1 MMPRDV
7 ATRWNSTFDMLDFAV
22 DYEAAINAIT
32 GNRDMKMR
40 VLELDAQEWVIATQ
54 LRDTLK
60 VSSGLFFWT
69 RSNISFQIFKHAT
82 LFFSRDTPN
91 ISTVIPAMDL
101 INEHL
106 ATSAGG
112 TAFTTSVRSALAI
125 GKRTLNRYYDKTDY
139 SEIYRIAMG
148 KLNAV
153 YLAFL
158 TINYYCMSI
167 SSSPSP

>member
-7 ATRWNSTFDMLDFAV
+7 ATRWNSTYDMLNFSV
-22 DYEAAINAIT
+22 DYKAAINAIT

-40 VLELDAQEWVIATQ
+40 VLELDGHEWIIAAQ

-60 VSSGLFFWT
+60 VSSHLFIRART
-69 RSNISFQIFKHAT
+69 ENSFQIFKHAT

-101 INEHL
+101 IDEHL
-106 ATSAGG
+106 ATSADG
-112 TAFTTSVRSALAI
+112 TTLTTSVRSALAI

-139 SEIYRIAMG
+139 SEIYRIAMSE
-148 KLNAV
+148 LTFYPCFSLIQLLFFV
-153 YLAFL
+153 Y
-158 TINYYCMSI
+158 
-167 SSSPSP
+167 